1 VRGESRAKSLSNVE
15 AVELA
20 RARGAKIRYDSEAEA
35 PFFTYF
41 DRPRTYDDA
50 VEHVVWFE
58 NARSVDAMLRLVT
71 EYGLRGASVWNI
83 MKYFPSLWLVMNSLF
98 KIRHG

>member
-1 VRGESRAKSLSNVE
+1 MQ
-15 AVELA
+15 
-20 RARGAKIRYDSEAEA
+20 GAKIEYDEESEA
-35 PFFTYF
+35 PFFSYY
-41 DRPRTYDDA
+41 DRPVTYDDA

-58 NARSVDAMLRLVT
+58 NARSADAMLRLIP
-71 EYGLRGASVWNI
+71 EYGLNGASVWNI